1 MFTGRFNS
9 KLVNEEEYTIIS
21 IANTLPKF
29 NLPYKVSLQYQV
41 IAPDWKAWN
50 ARTNQR
56 LFDLYY
62 RMQLETIGFDN
73 IFPYL
78 QSLRKCGKPLL
89 LLCHEDLRNKRNLCH
104 RRLFAKWWE
113 GYTGIEVPEL
123 DDIEAQSSYR
133 FQSTKQPLFDL
144 LQEDIVSQVIS

>member
-1 MFTGRFNS
+1 MFTGCFSS
-9 KLVNEEEYTIIS
+9 KMVDDEKYTIIS

-29 NLPYKVSLQYQV
+29 NLPYKVSIQYQV
-41 IAPDWKAWN
+41 IAPDWKTWN
-50 ARTNQR
+50 ARDNRR

-62 RMQLETIGFDN
+62 RMQLETIGFDT

-78 QSLRKCGKPLL
+78 QSLRRLGKPLL
-89 LLCHEDLRNKRNLCH
+89 LLCHESLRNKMTLCH

-123 DDIEAQSSYR
+123 DDLEIQPSCR
-133 FQSTKQPLFDL
+133 FQVKKQPLFDL
-144 LQEDIVSQVIS
+144 LQEDIVSQVIP